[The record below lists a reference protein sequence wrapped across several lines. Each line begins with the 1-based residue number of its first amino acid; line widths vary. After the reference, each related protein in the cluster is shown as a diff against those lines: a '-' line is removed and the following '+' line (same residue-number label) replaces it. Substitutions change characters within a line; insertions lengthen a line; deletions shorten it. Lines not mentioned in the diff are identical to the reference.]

1 MVIRG
6 IIFDVNGTL
15 IDIQTDE
22 GREDIYRAISH
33 FLTYQGISL
42 HRGEVRDLY
51 FQIMER
57 QRKESNETYPEFD
70 AIAIFREIIERNAGD
85 FTRSLPDVKL
95 KQMPLFLAEL
105 YRGISRNKLQLYPE
119 VKDVLDGLR
128 LRYSLA
134 AISDAQS
141 AYAVPELQAVGLLD
155 YFKPIIVSGDYGYRK
170 PDKRLFQK
178 ALDGLDMEA
187 HHVLFV
193 GNDMHRDIFGAR
205 QMGIKTVFL
214 SSNQGE
220 KEMSGVQ
227 ADYVIYNFSELLQA
241 IKYFEKR

>member
-1 MVIRG
+1 MEIRG

-57 QRKESNETYPEFD
+57 QRKESNEAYPEFD
-70 AIAIFREIIERNAGD
+70 AVAIFREIIERNAGD
-85 FTRSLPDVKL
+85 FTRSLRNAKL
-95 KQMPLFLAEL
+95 EQMPLFLAEL

-155 YFKPIIVSGDYGYRK
+155 YLNPIIVSGDYGYRK

-205 QMGIKTVFL
+205 QLGIKTVFF

-227 ADYVIYNFSELLQA
+227 ADYVIYNFPELLQA
-241 IKYFEKR
+241 IKYFEER

>member
-1 MVIRG
+1 MNIRG

-57 QRKESNETYPEFD
+57 QRKESNEAYPEFD
-70 AIAIFREIIERNAGD
+70 AVAIFREIIESNAGD
-85 FTRSLPDVKL
+85 FTRSLPDAKL

-105 YRGISRNKLQLYPE
+105 YRGISRNKLRLYPE
-119 VKDVLDGLR
+119 VKDVLEGLR
-128 LRYSLA
+128 LRYRLA

-155 YFKPIIVSGDYGYRK
+155 YLKPIIVSGDYGYRK

-178 ALDGLDMEA
+178 VLDELDMGA
-187 HHVLFV
+187 RHVLFV

-205 QMGIKTVFL
+205 QMGIKTVFF

-227 ADYVIYNFSELLQA
+227 ADYVIYHFPELLQA
-241 IKYFEKR
+241 IKYFEEH